1 MEEQYKPDNNRR
13 RWIKAGLGFLALS
26 AVSTPELF
34 ASEARRN
41 KRLSVL
47 HTNDWHSRIDP
58 FPQNDPKFP
67 GQGGSARRA
76 TLVEQIRAED
86 GEVLLLDAGDIVQG
100 TPYFNYYAG
109 KPEIELMNLMRYD
122 AATLGNHDFDNGIEG
137 LKKMLSWARFPFVNC
152 NYGWGDTKLDQW
164 VKPSVIVRKGGLK
177 IGILGV
183 GIELGPLLPAENIK
197 GIQYYDP
204 IQKANLEAFKLK
216 KEKGCDLV
224 ICLSHLGY
232 SYTDSKVS
240 DRVLA
245 SQSRNIDAILGGH
258 THTFLEKPEVSL
270 NLEGNSVIINQV
282 GWAGLR
288 LGRVN
293 WQFSSS
299 NNTNNKASAQI
310 EDFKKSI
317 AI

>member
-1 MEEQYKPDNNRR
+1 MEEQQYTKTNRR
-13 RWIKAGLGFLALS
+13 DWIKSSLGILSLALLPH
-26 AVSTPELF
+26 TELL
-34 ASEARRN
+34 AGRAKRSR
-41 KRLSVL
+41 RLSVL

-58 FPQNDPKFP
+58 FPDNDPKFP
-67 GQGGSARRA
+67 GQGGAARRA
-76 TLVEQIRAED
+76 ALIEQIRAE
-86 GEVLLLDAGDIVQG
+86 GSEVLLLDAGDIVQG

-109 KPEIELMNLMRYD
+109 KPEIELMNLMSYD
-122 AATLGNHDFDNGIEG
+122 AATLGNHDFDNGIDG
-137 LKKMLSWARFPFVNC
+137 LKQMLELAKFPFVNC
-152 NYGWGDTKLDQW
+152 NYGWGNTGLDRL
-164 VKPSVIVRKGGLK
+164 VKTSVVIKKGGLK

-197 GIQYYDP
+197 GIHYNDP
-204 IQKANLEAFKLK
+204 IEKANAEALKLK
-216 KEKGCDLV
+216 EKRHCDLV

-232 SYTDSKVS
+232 AYSDSKVS
-240 DRVLA
+240 DKVLA

-258 THTFLEKPEVSL
+258 THTFLEKPEVSV
-270 NLEGNSVIINQV
+270 NLDGKSVIINQV

-293 WQFSSS
+293 WQYSSS
-299 NNTNNKASAQI
+299 NYTNDKASTQI

>member
-1 MEEQYKPDNNRR
+1 MEEPNKSSSNRR
-13 RWIKAGLGFLALS
+13 QWIKAGLGFLALG
-26 AVSTPELF
+26 AVSPHELI
-34 ASEARRN
+34 ANEAKRG

-67 GQGGSARRA
+67 GQGGASRRA
-76 TLVEQIRAED
+76 RLIEQIRAEG

-122 AATLGNHDFDNGIEG
+122 AATLGNHDFDNGVEG

-152 NYGWGDTKLDQW
+152 NYGWGDTRLEQW
-164 VKPSVIVRKGGLK
+164 VKPSVIVRRGGLR

-183 GIELGPLLPAENIK
+183 GLELGPLLPAENIK
-197 GIQYYDP
+197 GIHYYDP
-204 IQKANLEAFKLK
+204 IQKANSEALKLK
-216 KEKGCDLV
+216 KGKGCDLV

-232 SYTDSKVS
+232 SYPDSKVS

-293 WQFSSS
+293 WQFSSC